1 MNLTRR
7 SISQMLIGAA
17 ASTLAAP
24 RVGAQAGQATTTA
37 PRENMS
43 APEPMSAADRGSL
56 EHFPRGYTPRE
67 AGKAVAE
74 HFVPSAH
81 YHADR
86 IVYPEVCAW
95 YGSLKFARVTEDQ
108 ALIDKLRARFDPLLT
123 TDAALLPP
131 QGQHVDFSMFGAL
144 PLELYM
150 VTQDKR
156 YLDLGLQYADKQW
169 QNPDAQ
175 GLTGETRFW
184 VDDMYMITIVQV
196 QAYRATKDAKY
207 LDRAALEAVAYL
219 DKLQQ
224 PNGLFFHSPDAP
236 FFWGRG
242 NGWFAA
248 GMAELLRDLP
258 ASHSKHAR
266 ILQGYRTM
274 MTSLRNHQG
283 KDGMWKQLI
292 DHEDAWPET
301 SGTGMFS
308 FAMISGVKYGWLDQ
322 ATYTPA
328 ARAAWLGLIGY
339 LDQNGNVTSVCE
351 GTNKLNSLEYYFL
364 RKRRTGDFHGQAP
377 LLWTAAALLQTFDQ

>member
-7 SISQMLIGAA
+7 SLSQMLVGTAA
-17 ASTLAAP
+17 AVLAAP
-24 RVGAQAGQATTTA
+24 RVEAQVGQSQGTTTA
-37 PRENMS
+37 PHENMS
-43 APEPMSAADRGSL
+43 APPAGVLSDRSSL
-56 EHFPRGYTPRE
+56 TAFPKGYTPQE

-81 YHADR
+81 YHLDR

-95 YGSLKFARVTEDQ
+95 YGALEFARVTNDT
-108 ALIDKLRARFDPLLT
+108 ALIDKLKARFEPLFSNESP
-123 TDAALLPP
+123 LLPP

-150 VTQDKR
+150 LTQDKR

-169 QNPDAQ
+169 QKPDAQ

-184 VDDMYMITIVQV
+184 VDDMYMVTIVQV
-196 QAYRATKDAKY
+196 QAFRATKDAKY
-207 LDRAALEAVAYL
+207 LDRAALEATAYL

-242 NGWFAA
+242 NGWFAV
-248 GMAELLRDLP
+248 GMAELLCDLP
-258 ASHSKHAR
+258 PSHPKHAR
-266 ILQGYRTM
+266 VLQGYRTM
-274 MTSLRNHQG
+274 MASLQRYQG

-292 DHEDAWPET
+292 DHDEAWPET
-301 SGTGMFS
+301 SGTGMFT
-308 FAMISGVKYGWLDQ
+308 FAMVTGVKHGWLDK
-322 ATYTPA
+322 ASYA
-328 ARAAWLGLIGY
+328 LVARAGWLGLVGY
-339 LDQNGNVTSVCE
+339 LDQNSNVTSVCE
-351 GTNKLNSLEYYFL
+351 GTNKLNSLEYYLL

-377 LLWTAAALLQTFDQ
+377 LMWTAAALLRS

>member
-7 SISQMLIGAA
+7 SLSHMLVGSAA
-17 ASTLAAP
+17 AAFATPGL
-24 RVGAQAGQATTTA
+24 RAQAGQTTTA
-37 PRENMS
+37 PHENMA
-43 APEPMSAADRGSL
+43 APEPMSAADRSSL
-56 EHFPRGYTPRE
+56 QHFPKGYTPQE

-95 YGSLKFARVTEDQ
+95 YGALEFARVTKDQ
-108 ALIDKLRARFDPLLT
+108 ELLDKLRARFDPLLGSE
-123 TDAALLPP
+123 APLLPP
-131 QGQHVDFSMFGAL
+131 QGEHVDFSMFGAL
-144 PLELYM
+144 PLELYIL
-150 VTQDKR
+150 TQDKR

-169 QNPDAQ
+169 QKPDAQ

-196 QAYRATKDAKY
+196 QAYRATKDTKY
-207 LDRAALEAVAYL
+207 LDRAALEAAAYL

-224 PNGLFFHSPDAP
+224 PNGLFFHAPDVP

-242 NGWFAA
+242 NGWFAV

-258 ASHSKHAR
+258 ASHPRHAR

-274 MTSLRNHQG
+274 LGSLLRYQG
-283 KDGMWKQLI
+283 KDGMWRQLI
-292 DHEDAWPET
+292 DHDEAWPET

-308 FAMISGVKYGWLDQ
+308 FAMVTGVKHGWLDQ
-322 ATYTPA
+322 ATYAPA
-328 ARAAWLGLIGY
+328 ARAAWMGLVGFV
-339 LDQNGNVTSVCE
+339 DQNSNVTCVCE
-351 GTNKLNSLEYYFL
+351 GTNKLNSLEYYLL

-377 LLWTAAALLQTFDQ
+377 LLWTAAAMLRG